1 MTLED
6 LKQLYASDQ
15 GYDGWDDL
23 AICSTDDEYDQQWR
37 NVCILAQKQ
46 ALENAAGNA
55 KQIDLNEGKCG
66 GMLHPCLFIDEE
78 TITDESNLIR

>member
-23 AICSTDDEYDQQWR
+23 AICSTDDEYDKQWR
-37 NVCILAQKQ
+37 NVCILAQKE
-46 ALENAAGNA
+46 ALKNAAREV
-55 KQIDLNEGKCG
+55 DL
-66 GMLHPCLFIDEE
+66 MLKELGTGRGRTTLVDPD
-78 TITDESNLIR
+78 TITDESNLIT